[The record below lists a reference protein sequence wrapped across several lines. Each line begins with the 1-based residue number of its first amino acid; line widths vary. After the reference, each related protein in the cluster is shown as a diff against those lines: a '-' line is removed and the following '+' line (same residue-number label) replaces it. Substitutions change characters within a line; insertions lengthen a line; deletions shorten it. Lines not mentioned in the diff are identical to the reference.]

1 MNTEITS
8 SSLQSLID
16 KRAKDR
22 AWEFT
27 RKLVE
32 HCKQSGLSEIEGKYS
47 NGEYNRD
54 FADIF
59 NLYSNQKNNPFTIL
73 YEKKYAQFIKEET
86 ESFVKKVE
94 ELHAQADNLLNISEN
109 FNY

>member
-1 MNTEITS
+1 METEITS
-8 SSLQSLID
+8 NSLQDLIN

-32 HCKQSGLSEIEGKYS
+32 HCKQSGLSEIQGEYT
-47 NGEYNRD
+47 NGEYKRD

-59 NLYSNQKNNPFTIL
+59 NLYSNAKGNPFTIL
-73 YEKKYAQFIKEET
+73 YEKKYQFIKEET
-86 ESFVKKVE
+86 ESFIKKVE
-94 ELHAQADNLLNISEN
+94 ELHTQADNFLNISEN
-109 FNY
+109 LNY